1 MGYVAVGT
9 VAETGYGDK
18 GDQVAVAWERAKLA
32 TECAVAGGTWDA
44 TNYVCMMPGATTPK
58 PGTAPPPP
66 PPGQPQPV
74 TGLCLSQWIYVPP
87 PPGLAYCRNDCP
99 PGGIQSVD
107 APTGQRVCVDPSW
120 AGTVPPIP
128 GVTGGGGGT
137 PPSMPPPQ
145 TTPPPQTQPPPVT
158 PPPAAKAGI
167 FGLPPLALAAIGGAV
182 VILGVA
188 MATKKRKQKGAAK

>member
-1 MGYVAVGT
+1 MGYVPVGT

-44 TNYVCMMPGATTPK
+44 TNYVCTMPGATTPK
-58 PGTAPPPP
+58 PGSGAPPP

-120 AGTVPPIP
+120 AGTVPAIP

-137 PPSMPPPQ
+137 PPSMPPPLQ
-145 TTPPPQTQPPPVT
+145 TTPPQTQPPVT

-188 MATKKRKQKGAAK
+188 LVTKKRKQKGAAK